1 VLFERESQMRDFVKG
16 KRDPLLI
23 ILYILRLLSS
33 GPASITHVAYK
44 TNLNHMSAQRYLS
57 LMEGRGFLHRVLSTE
72 GRTFWITQ
80 RGLVAM
86 KNLMR
91 AVEDVWSALGVTT
104 RQETQA

>member
-1 VLFERESQMRDFVKG
+1 MRDFVKG

-57 LMEGRGFLHRVLSTE
+57 LLEGRGFLQRVLSTE
-72 GRTFWITQ
+72 GRMFSITQ

-86 KNLMR
+86 KDLMR
-91 AVEDVWSALGVTT
+91 AVEDVWPALGVTT

>member
-1 VLFERESQMRDFVKG
+1 MRDFVKG

-57 LMEGRGFLHRVLSTE
+57 LLEGRGFLQRVLSTE
-72 GRTFWITQ
+72 GRTFSITQ